1 MARKTKSSAKT
12 ELRRVMRMAQKF
24 ITGDNYLPGS
34 VNPEDLT
41 ERQLRNIRSKK
52 DLVRRN
58 IIKWNQDKFFQEQGE
73 KEEARRTEKLI
84 KKQQR
89 KQRKAGKTPSE
100 FYTTKDDLKLTL
112 TIDQSAEKTVDSI
125 LRMIDDGIAYHG
137 ELAKHEDSDGFWFVN
152 SAARALRYLFDAARS
167 QLTDEQIVERL
178 KNEFGSIQAA
188 KKLIKS
194 LILSVYDKVYAV
206 WADGQAARSADFN
219 RLATCLGQTNAPEFM

>member
-1 MARKTKSSAKT
+1 MARKTKSSART

-24 ITGDNYLPGS
+24 ITGDNYIPGS

-52 DLVRRN
+52 DLIRRN
-58 IIKWNQDKFFQEQGE
+58 IITWNQDKFFQEQGE
-73 KEEARRTEKLI
+73 KEEERRTEKLI

-89 KQRKAGKTPSE
+89 KQRKAGKEPSE
-100 FYTTKDDLKLTL
+100 FYTTKQDLMTI

-125 LRMIDDGIAYHG
+125 LKMIDDGIAYHG
-137 ELAKHEDSDGFWFVN
+137 ELAKHEDSDGYWFVN

-167 QLTDEQIVERL
+167 VMSDKEIVERL
-178 KNEFGSIQAA
+178 KREFGSIKDA

-219 RLATCLGQTNAPEFM
+219 RLATCLGQQNAPEFM

>member
-1 MARKTKSSAKT
+1 MARKTKSSART

-34 VNPEDLT
+34 VNPENLT

-73 KEEARRTEKLI
+73 KEEARMTEKLI
-84 KKQQR
+84 KKVQ
-89 KQRKAGKTPSE
+89 KQRRQAGKAPSE
-100 FYTTKDDLKLTL
+100 FYTTKGDRLTI
-112 TIDQSAEKTVDSI
+112 TIDQSAEATVESI
-125 LRMIDDGIAYHG
+125 LKMIDDGISYHG

-152 SAARALRYLFDAARS
+152 SAARALRYLFDAARNVMS
-167 QLTDEQIVERL
+167 DKEIVERL
-178 KNEFGSIQAA
+178 KREFGSIKDA

>member
-1 MARKTKSSAKT
+1 MARKTKSSART
-12 ELRRVMRMAQKF
+12 ELRRVLRMAQKF

-34 VNPEDLT
+34 VNPESLT

-52 DLVRRN
+52 DLIRRN
-58 IIKWNQDKFFQEQGE
+58 IIKWDQDKFFQEQGE

-84 KKQQR
+84 KKHQKKLR
-89 KQRKAGKTPSE
+89 KEGKAPSE
-100 FYTTKDDLKLTL
+100 FYTTKEDSFTL

-167 QLTDEQIVERL
+167 VMSDQEIVERL
-178 KNEFGSIQAA
+178 KREFGSIKDA